1 MEAGILGLPR
11 REVLGL
17 LAATAMLAVLP
28 IIFPSSYFMH
38 LLVLALLYGVLASN
52 WDLTLGYAGIFNWAH
67 VTVFALGAYTAGVL
81 SARFGVSPWLSM
93 AAAVVVAVAAAVG
106 IALPVL
112 RVKGIY
118 VVLVT
123 FAFGQLCL
131 HMALGLSD
139 YTGGSQGLVG
149 IPAIR
154 LGGYSFAANGKIAY
168 FYLALVLFLASTYYL
183 RRMVRSN
190 FGLSIVALRDNE
202 DYAVSRGAPLSR
214 QRLLTFAA
222 SAVFTGATGAVFAFY
237 LGVVS
242 PELFSFSYT
251 ATLLTI
257 VLLGG
262 VSTIYGSLV
271 GAFVITFISEF
282 LVDLGPW
289 RFLIISTIIVIIMRF
304 YPSGS
309 WPAIRGLFRSL
320 GRR

>member
-1 MEAGILGLPR
+1 MEKVIIGLPR
-11 REVLGL
+11 REVLGI
-17 LAATAMLAVLP
+17 LAGVAFLAVLP
-28 IIFPSSYFMH
+28 LIFPSSYFMH

-67 VTVFALGAYTAGVL
+67 VTIFALGAYTAGVL
-81 SARFGVSPWLSM
+81 SVKFGVLPWLCIL
-93 AAAVVVAVAAAVG
+93 AAMVVAVVAAVG
-106 IALPVL
+106 ICLPVL

-131 HMALGLSD
+131 HLTLGLSD

-149 IPAIR
+149 IPAIQI
-154 LGGYSFAANGKIAY
+154 GDYTFAGDGKIAY
-168 FYLALVLFLASTYYL
+168 FYLALALFFSSTYYL
-183 RRMVRSN
+183 RRVVRSN

-202 DYAVSRGAPLSR
+202 EYAVSRGIPLSR
-214 QRLLTFAA
+214 QRLITFAA

-242 PELFSFSYT
+242 PEFFSFSYT
-251 ATLLTI
+251 ATLLTMI
-257 VLLGG
+257 LLGG
-262 VSTIYGSLV
+262 ISTIYGSLL

-282 LVDLGPW
+282 LVDLGPS
-289 RFLIISTIIVIIMRF
+289 RFLIISTISVVVMRF

-309 WPAIRGLFRSL
+309 WAAINGLLKSL